1 MVRLISRLDLMVL
14 VTNHAV
20 VQSTP
25 LRRITIRVQTPCMY
39 LRRHRRTVK
48 GACYEYWTLVESR
61 RTSGGPR
68 QHTVATLGKLPGLDE
83 KVHAGWDNLDDLLEG
98 RAPARQLEL
107 QDKLLPDRP
116 LWREVDVR
124 AVRVERVR
132 EFGEVYLALSLWRR
146 LGLHTLLNELIPA
159 GREEVPW
166 ERIACLLTVARF
178 CAQPSELGVAQ
189 RWYARTAL
197 EDLLGVSFEKINDD
211 RLYRGLDELHEHKEK
226 LTQHLLKRYESWFGV
241 GFEFLIYDVTSTFFE
256 GQAQGNTLAAR
267 GYSRDHR
274 PDCKQVCI
282 GLVVSPEGLPLAYEI
297 FAGNRNDVTTVEDI
311 ITLMEQK
318 YGNAKR
324 IWVMDRGMVSEENL
338 DFLRERGARYIV
350 GTPKAQL
357 RQFEAR
363 LLEEKDWKQ
372 VRQGVEV
379 KLLPHPDGQ
388 GKEQFVLC
396 RSQARREKEKAMLA
410 RQEERLWQK
419 LLEIHQSL
427 QKKPASADKI
437 ERRVGRWLGR
447 FPAADKLFEVEVM
460 LDERKQACGL
470 SVACL
475 VDRNQWARQAQGAYL
490 LRTNCTEQDPAKLW
504 EWYLQLQQA
513 ESAFRCAKS
522 DLGLRPVFHQKTE
535 RVEAHIL
542 VCFLSLALWRTL
554 EMWMKGKGLGT
565 CARQLVGE
573 IATIKSMDVVLPVKT
588 GQTVTDLR
596 LRTVSRPERMVAEL
610 LQRLGMN
617 LPEQNRIVQNAV
629 ENVVQKT
636 GV

>member
-1 MVRLISRLDLMVL
+1 
-14 VTNHAV
+14 
-20 VQSTP
+20 
-25 LRRITIRVQTPCMY
+25 VQTALMY

-48 GACYEYWTLVESR
+48 GASYEYWTLVESR
-61 RTSGGPR
+61 RTTGGPR

-83 KVHAGWDNLDDLLEG
+83 KVYAGWDSLEDLLAG
-98 RAPARQLEL
+98 RAPARQPE
-107 QDKLLPDRP
+107 LPDQRLGPEPP

-124 AVRVERVR
+124 GVRVERVR

-146 LGLHTLLNELIPA
+146 LGLHTLLNELLPA

-178 CAQPSELGVAQ
+178 CAQPSELGVAE
-189 RWYARTAL
+189 RWYGRTAL
-197 EDLLGVSFEKINDD
+197 EDLLGVGWAKINDD
-211 RLYRGLDELHEHKEK
+211 RLYRGLDALHEHKEK
-226 LTQHLLKRYESWFGV
+226 LTQHLLQRYESWFGV

-256 GQAQGNTLAAR
+256 GQVAGNTLAAR
-267 GYSRDHR
+267 GYSRDNR

-297 FAGNRNDVTTVEDI
+297 FAGNRTDVTTVTEV

-318 YGNAKR
+318 YGQAKR
-324 IWVMDRGMVSEENL
+324 IWVMDRGMVSEANIG
-338 DFLRERGARYIV
+338 FLRERGAQYIV

-357 RQFEAR
+357 RRFEAA
-363 LLEEKDWKQ
+363 LLEAKDWQQ
-372 VRQGVEV
+372 VRAGVEV

-388 GKEQFVLC
+388 GREQFVLC
-396 RSQARREKEKAMLA
+396 RSQDRREKEKAMLA
-410 RQEERLWQK
+410 RQEERLWGE
-419 LLEIHQSL
+419 LLKIHQSL
-427 QKKPASADKI
+427 EQKPASADQI
-437 ERRVGRWLGR
+437 ERRVGKWLGR
-447 FPAADKLFEVEVM
+447 YPAADRLFEVAVRLNAEQ
-460 LDERKQACGL
+460 KACGL

-475 VDRNQWARQAQGAYL
+475 VDRSQWARQAQGAYL
-490 LRTNCTEQDPAKLW
+490 LRTNCTEQDPTKLW
-504 EWYLQLQQA
+504 AWYLQLQQA

-522 DLGLRPVFHQKTE
+522 DLGLRPVFHQKTG

-573 IATIKSMDVVLPVKT
+573 IATLKSLDVILPVKA
-588 GQTVTDLR
+588 GETVTELR

-610 LQRLGMN
+610 LQRLGLH
-617 LPEQNRIVQNAV
+617 LPERSRIVQDAV

-636 GV
+636 GG